1 MLLVFLESEFLA
13 EDEVELVAPV
23 VDAVLVVNAVEGG
36 LAAVVKMGAGVGA
49 ALEDVDVDSGLAAT
63 VFFT

>member
-23 VDAVLVVNAVEGG
+23 VDAVLVVNAVDGG
-36 LAAVVKMGAGVGA
+36 LAAVLKMGAGVRA

>member
-23 VDAVLVVNAVEGG
+23 VDAVLVANAAEGG

-49 ALEDVDVDSGLAAT
+49 ALEDVDVDGGLAAT

>member
-23 VDAVLVVNAVEGG
+23 VDAVLVVDAVEGG

-49 ALEDVDVDSGLAAT
+49 ALEDVDVDSGLAAM

>member
-1 MLLVFLESEFLA
+1 MLLVFLGSEFLA

-23 VDAVLVVNAVEGG
+23 VDAVLVANAVEGG

-49 ALEDVDVDSGLAAT
+49 ALEDVDVDGGLAAT

>member
-1 MLLVFLESEFLA
+1 MLLVFLGSEFLA

-49 ALEDVDVDSGLAAT
+49 ALEDVDVDGGLAAT

>member
-36 LAAVVKMGAGVGA
+36 LAAVVKIGAGVEA
-49 ALEDVDVDSGLAAT
+49 ALEDVDDDSGLAAT

>member
-49 ALEDVDVDSGLAAT
+49 ALEDVDVDGGLAAT